1 MSAADLLPAGVDP
14 HTVVLGAAV
23 AAVTVLLVLA
33 ATRRQPVGNGAGD
46 GLKPF
51 PVTSPKPV
59 LTPAA
64 PKPSA
69 PAAPKPSVSPVI
81 AGPAWSSVRQPVVRM
96 SELEATNRAMW
107 IMAGAAGVKPG
118 VRDVAAAL
126 VRASISTGVPLD
138 LLVGHA
144 WAEGGFNAHMSP
156 NSAGAVGPLQITRIC
171 AADVGESYPPR
182 DLDHAALI
190 GAKYLKKLRRTYPE
204 ARGSL
209 TATFRMYGMGPT
221 QYRKWIAQGAN
232 VCAGACTHPY
242 TVVRAECGCG
252 SHPVNGYTQKIF
264 NMAKKVSPYLHTMNW
279 SDF

>member
-1 MSAADLLPAGVDP
+1 MSGPDLVPAGVDP
-14 HTVVLGAAV
+14 HAVVLGAA
-23 AAVTVLLVLA
+23 AAVTVLLVVTA
-33 ATRRQPVGNGAGD
+33 ASRRQPVGNGAGD

-51 PVTSPKPV
+51 PVTNPQPV

-64 PKPSA
+64 PKPST
-69 PAAPKPSVSPVI
+69 PAPKPSTSPVL
-81 AGPAWSSVRQPVVRM
+81 AGPAWGSVQAPVVRL
-96 SELEATNRAMW
+96 SEAELSKRLLWFMLST
-107 IMAGAAGVKPG
+107 GVKTDG
-118 VRDVAAAL
+118 TNVARAL
-126 VRASISTGVPLD
+126 VRASITAGVPLD

-144 WAEGGFNAHMSP
+144 WAEGGFGAHMSP

-171 AADVGESYPPR
+171 AADVGETYPPR

-190 GAKYLKKLRRTYPE
+190 GAKYLKKLRRSYPE

-209 TATFRMYGMGPT
+209 TALFRMYGMGPG

-252 SHPVNGYTQKIF
+252 SHPVNGYTAKIYG
-264 NMAKKVSPYLHTMNW
+264 MAKKAAPYLHTMNW
-279 SDF
+279 SEF